1 MRYFKK
7 IVGER
12 LYLSP
17 MNTGDAAL
25 YTQWLNDVSV
35 SDNLGTYAKMISLS
49 SEEKA
54 LERMACDG
62 QNYAMVLLDGDTLIG
77 NISLMEID
85 GIHRRATVGLF
96 IGDAETRGKGY
107 GAEALR
113 LILGYGFH
121 SLNLHNIMLHVHADN
136 PQAIAC
142 YKKVGFREFGR
153 RREALFKKGATVDLV
168 HMDILATEFRA

>member
-17 MNTGDAAL
+17 MNPEDAQP

-35 SDNLGTYAKMISLS
+35 SDNLGAYAKMISLA

-54 LERMACDG
+54 LERMACEG
-62 QNYAMVLLDGDTLIG
+62 QNYAMVLLSGDRLIG

-85 GIHRRATVGLF
+85 NISRRATVGLF
-96 IGDAETRGKGY
+96 IGDAENRGKGY

-113 LILGYGFH
+113 LLLGYGFQT
-121 SLNLHNIMLHVHADN
+121 LNLHNIMLHVHADN
-136 PQAIAC
+136 AQAIAC

-153 RREALFKKGATVDLV
+153 RREALFKKGAYIDVV

>member
-17 MNTGDAAL
+17 MHTGDAEI
-25 YTQWLNDVSV
+25 YTQWLNDASV
-35 SDNLGTYAKMISLS
+35 SDNLGTYTKMISLA

-54 LERMACDG
+54 LERMACEG
-62 QNYAMVLLDGDTLIG
+62 HNYAMVLLSGDRLIG

-85 GIHRRATVGLF
+85 GISRRATIGLF
-96 IGDAETRGKGY
+96 IGDAENRGKGY

-113 LILGYGFH
+113 LLLGYGFRT
-121 SLNLHNIMLHVHADN
+121 LNLHNVMLHVHADN
-136 PQAIAC
+136 AQAIAC
-142 YKKVGFREFGR
+142 YQKVGFREFGR
-153 RREALFKKGATVDLV
+153 RREALFKKGSYIDVI
-168 HMDILATEFRA
+168 HMDILDSEFCG

>member
-7 IVGER
+7 IVGEH

-17 MNTGDAAL
+17 MNAEDVQL
-25 YTQWLNDVSV
+25 YTQWLNDASV
-35 SDNLGTYAKMISLS
+35 SDNLGTYAKMISLA

-54 LERMACDG
+54 LARMACEG
-62 QNYAMVLLDGDTLIG
+62 QNFAMVLSEGDRLIG

-85 GIHRRATVGLF
+85 PVSRRATAGLF
-96 IGDAETRGKGY
+96 IGDAENRGKGY

-113 LILGYGFH
+113 LLLGYGFQT
-121 SLNLHNIMLHVHADN
+121 LNLHNIMLHVHADN
-136 PQAIAC
+136 AQAIAC

-153 RREALFKKGATVDLV
+153 RREALYKKGVYVDV
-168 HMDILATEFRA
+168 IHMDILATEFRA